1 VNAAAIATT
10 IKIMKHVVLTIGLML
25 VGFTFATETLA
36 GEGGAILKNRCA
48 GCHALSGSA
57 AKTVQELW
65 QRKGPDLFYAGSK
78 YNSEWLEKWLA
89 KPRRIRPAGYHY
101 VKHIKPGKKRDMVD
115 TKTLQPHLA
124 LSKDDAEDVTESLMK
139 LKAPA
144 ELVSAGAFKGG
155 KISASF
161 GEMVFDKFNGCMACH
176 AIEPDFG
183 GLSGPEV
190 YTAAKRYQADYLV
203 SFITSPQ
210 AWNPKTP
217 MPNKHIAA
225 ANIQKI
231 VQYLQ
236 AIAKENWDEK

>member
-1 VNAAAIATT
+1 
-10 IKIMKHVVLTIGLML
+10 MKYLLL
-25 VGFTFATETLA
+25 FLGFTFASATLA
-36 GEGGAILKNRCA
+36 DDGMAILQKRCA
-48 GCHALSGSA
+48 NCHDLSGPA
-57 AKTVQELW
+57 AQSVQALW

-78 YNSEWLEKWLA
+78 YNREWLEKWLV

-101 VKHIKPGKKRDMVD
+101 IQHIKPGKKRDMID
-115 TKTLQPHLA
+115 AATLTPHPV
-124 LSKDDAEDVTESLMK
+124 LSSDKAEDVAEALMK

-144 ELVSAGAFKGG
+144 EMMGAAAFKGG
-155 KISASF
+155 SISVSF

-176 AIEPDFG
+176 EIEPGYG

-203 SFITSPQ
+203 SFISSPQ

-217 MPNKHIAA
+217 MPNKHVAEP
-225 ANIQKI
+225 NIQKI

-236 AIAKENWDEK
+236 ALAKENWDEKK

>member
-1 VNAAAIATT
+1 
-10 IKIMKHVVLTIGLML
+10 MLGLMSASS
-25 VGFTFATETLA
+25 TFVANALA
-36 GEGGAILKNRCA
+36 DEGNAILEQRCS

-57 AKTVQELW
+57 AQTVQELW
-65 QRKGPDLFYAGSK
+65 KRKGPDLFYAGSK

-101 VKHIKPGKKRDMVD
+101 IQHIKPGKKRDKVD
-115 TKTLQPHLA
+115 KKTLQPHLA
-124 LSKDDAEDVTESLMK
+124 LSVKEAEEVTESLMK
-139 LKAPA
+139 LKAP
-144 ELVSAGAFKGG
+144 EKLVSAGAFKGG

-176 AIEPDFG
+176 EIEPNFG

-217 MPNKHIAA
+217 MPNKHVAA
-225 ANIQKI
+225 PNIQKI

-236 AIAKENWDEK
+236 AIAKENWDEKK

>member
-1 VNAAAIATT
+1 MKYLVLFLGLTVTATT
-10 IKIMKHVVLTIGLML
+10 
-25 VGFTFATETLA
+25 LA
-36 GEGGAILKNRCA
+36 DDGMAILQKRCA
-48 GCHALSGSA
+48 SCHDLKGPA
-57 AKTVQELW
+57 AQSVQELW

-78 YNSEWLEKWLA
+78 YNREWLEKWLVT
-89 KPRRIRPAGYHY
+89 PRRIRPAGYHP
-101 VKHIKPGKKRDMVD
+101 VQHIRPGKKHD
-115 TKTLQPHLA
+115 TIDAATLAPHLA
-124 LSKDDAEDVTESLMK
+124 LSSSEAGEVTEVLMK

-144 ELVSAGAFKGG
+144 EMMGKAVFKGG

-176 AIEPDFG
+176 EIEPGYG

-203 SFITSPQ
+203 SFISDPQ

-217 MPNKHIAA
+217 MPNKHVSAP
-225 ANIQKI
+225 NIQKI

-236 AIAKENWDEK
+236 ALAKENWNEKE